1 MLFKFIAATWFAAVC
16 FTPFVNAQETQAV
29 TATQTQVLS
38 QLDSKIAGI
47 CIRASKLTG
56 MKLQNSKGESVGQ
69 INDLVVNPATQ
80 RIQYVAVTYGGFL
93 GMGDKLFAVPMHAI
107 QVKADPE
114 NKGQVIL
121 VLDVTK
127 EQMKGAEG
135 FDEAHWPDFSNDAF
149 AGEIHKRYGVLEQL
163 NRDRVRDGR
172 VEVRF
177 DRTGAAVDAEVKR
190 K

>member
-1 MLFKFIAATWFAAVC
+1 MLFKFIAATWFAAIC
-16 FTPFVNAQETQAV
+16 SSPFVHAQETPAV

-38 QLDSKIAGI
+38 KLDSKISGI

-69 INDLVVNPATQ
+69 INDLVVNPTTQ

-93 GMGDKLFAVPMHAI
+93 GMGDKMFAVPMHAI
-107 QVKADPE
+107 QVKADPD
-114 NKGQVIL
+114 NQGQVLL

-135 FDEAHWPDFSNDAF
+135 FDEAHWPDFSNDSF
-149 AGEIHKRYGVLEQL
+149 AGEIHKRYGVLDQL
-163 NRDRVRDGR
+163 NRDRVRDGK

-177 DRTGAAVDAEVKR
+177 DRTGAAVGVEVK

>member
-1 MLFKFIAATWFAAVC
+1 MLLKFIAATWFAAIC
-16 FTPFVNAQETQAV
+16 STTIVNAQETSTV
-29 TATQTQVLS
+29 TATQTKVLS
-38 QLDSKIAGI
+38 QLDSKTEGI
-47 CIRASKLTG
+47 CIRASKLMG
-56 MKLQNSKGESVGQ
+56 MKIQNSKGESVGQ
-69 INDLVVNPATQ
+69 INDLVVNPSTQ

-107 QVKADPE
+107 QVKSDPDH
-114 NKGQVIL
+114 KGHVLL

-149 AGEIHKRYGVLEQL
+149 AGEIHSRYGVLEHW
-163 NRDRVRDGR
+163 NRDRVRDGK
-172 VEVRF
+172 VEVRV
-177 DRTGAAVDAEVKR
+177 DRSGVAVNTDAKG